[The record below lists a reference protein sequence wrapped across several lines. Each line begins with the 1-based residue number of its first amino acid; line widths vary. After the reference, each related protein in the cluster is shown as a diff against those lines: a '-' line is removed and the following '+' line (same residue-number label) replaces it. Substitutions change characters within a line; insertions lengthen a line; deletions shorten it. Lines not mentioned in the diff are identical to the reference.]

1 MDANRTSNAGHRNL
15 NGKMDGKPHTVLCVD
30 DEPNI
35 LSSLRRLFRKEP
47 YRLLTAHSAAEAL
60 QLLARHRVQLVICDQ
75 RMPDMSGTTFLN
87 QVKASYPDIIPIIL
101 SGFTDVDAITES
113 INRGHIYKFF
123 LKPWND
129 RDLRIE
135 IRKALEHYDL
145 VQTNRALNRR
155 VVEQNEALRQVNENL
170 EQAVRERTRV
180 LEIQNQALELSH
192 AIVEDLPVPLIGVSA
207 EGLIVLVNRRLTS
220 LEIDGRRIE
229 VGRKLKDYFPPPV
242 ISGVRT
248 VLSSGNPQIVAP
260 GHVPGQPF
268 AVNITPLS
276 GKFQGKGVIM
286 AMQG

>member
-1 MDANRTSNAGHRNL
+1 MNKTS
-15 NGKMDGKPHTVLCVD
+15 HTVLCVD

-47 YRLLTAHSAAEAL
+47 YRLLTADSAAQGL
-60 QLLARHRVQLVICDQ
+60 RLLASRQVQLVICDQ
-75 RMPDMSGTTFLN
+75 RMPDMSGIRFLN

-113 INRGHIYKFF
+113 INKGHIYKFF

-129 RDLRIE
+129 RDLKIE
-135 IRKALEHYDL
+135 IRKALEHFDL
-145 VQTNRALNRR
+145 VQANRALNRQ

-192 AIVEDLPVPLIGVSA
+192 AIVEDLPIPIIGVSA
-207 EGLIVLVNRRLTS
+207 EGLIVLVNQRLTS
-220 LEIDGRRIE
+220 LEVNGRHIE
-229 VGRKLKDYFPPPV
+229 VGRKLKDYFPHP
-242 ISGVRT
+242 IIAGVRS
-248 VLSSGNPQIVAP
+248 VLSSGNPQTVAP
-260 GHVPGQPF
+260 GNVPGQPF
-268 AVNITPLS
+268 AVSITPLG

-286 AMQG
+286 AMQA

>member
-1 MDANRTSNAGHRNL
+1 MAE
-15 NGKMDGKPHTVLCVD
+15 KFHTVLCVD

-47 YRLLTAHSAAEAL
+47 YRLLTARSAAEAL
-60 QLLARHRVQLVICDQ
+60 QLLDHHRVQLVICDQ
-75 RMPDMSGTTFLN
+75 RMPDMSGITFLS

-113 INRGHIYKFF
+113 INKGHLYKFF

-129 RDLRIE
+129 RDLKIE

-145 VQTNRALNRR
+145 VQTNRALNRQ
-155 VVEQNEALRQVNENL
+155 VMEQNEALRQINENL

-192 AIVEDLPVPLIGVSA
+192 AIVEDLPLPIIGVSA
-207 EGLIVLVNRRLTS
+207 EGLIVLVNRHLSS
-220 LEIDGRRIE
+220 LEIRGRRIE
-229 VGRKLKDYFPPPV
+229 VGRRLSDYFPDP
-242 ISGVRT
+242 IIAGVRS
-248 VLSSGNPQIVAP
+248 VLLSGTPQTVAP
-260 GHVPGQPF
+260 GHVPGHPF

-286 AMQG
+286 AMENGARKRSRHSLHPPAT